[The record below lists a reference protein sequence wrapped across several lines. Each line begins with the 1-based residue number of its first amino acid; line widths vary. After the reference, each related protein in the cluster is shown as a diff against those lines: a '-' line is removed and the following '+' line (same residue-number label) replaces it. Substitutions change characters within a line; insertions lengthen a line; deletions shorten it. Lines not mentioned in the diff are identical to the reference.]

1 VNGGR
6 TSELELR
13 RAVWRHA
20 FAHGDDPLPLLRAEI
35 SALLAEYAGMRDRE
49 WLVFEHQP
57 ALCREYEAFAHG
69 GQYAL
74 ALHDCQAA
82 LREVQRGRRMVD
94 SMRGFLEAHDAVEAA
109 RAGVETL
116 RELAGAPRLRAL
128 PSVTAPVTL
137 LELAHESMR
146 EGRHTQA
153 LWLARQVERQVKPL
167 LAMAAADPERE
178 AALARWVAEI
188 RPTCAA
194 TRELLDSPAGDLDA
208 DGTLEALL
216 GLAHRGAA
224 LAGRLADELEIS
236 LGSRRQFLRELQRCG
251 DSAAALRGRVVPP
264 AGDDL
269 WASATKYLWRSRLDE
284 AAAPP
289 A

>member
-1 VNGGR
+1 VSGGR
-6 TSELELR
+6 SSELELR
-13 RAVWRHA
+13 RAVWRHE
-20 FAHGDDPLPLLRAEI
+20 FASGDDPLPVLREEI
-35 SALLAEYAGMRDRE
+35 AGLLAEYARMRDRE

-74 ALHDCQAA
+74 ALHDCRAA
-82 LREVQRGRRMVD
+82 LREVQRGRRTVD
-94 SMRGFLEAHDAVEAA
+94 CVRGFLEAHDAVEAA

-137 LELAHESMR
+137 LELAHESLCA
-146 EGRHTQA
+146 GRYTQA
-153 LWLARQVERQVKPL
+153 LWLARQVERQVEPL
-167 LAMAAADPERE
+167 LATAAADPERG
-178 AALARWVAEI
+178 AVLAGRVAEI
-188 RPTCAA
+188 RAVCAA
-194 TRELLDSPAGDLDA
+194 TRELLDDPASDLDA

-236 LGSRRQFLRELQRCG
+236 LGSRRQFFRELQRCG

-264 AGDDL
+264 DGADL